1 MHSIVS
7 ALTAIFMVKRPT
19 GSEDLPSSRGIANL
33 AMAGTVALGAMAA
46 APDNAD
52 AGELWGKTYGKYLDP
67 EKHRTVMSESGFAVE
82 TSVGRFI
89 IHPDGRV
96 LGRLETSAGVTPVA
110 ATQPQ
115 EDTCDHNGIC
125 HLTGVEF
132 HPLEIHELAGDP
144 VFENGRNIDVDGGM
158 DEEQF
163 LAILTR
169 APEGFPDIEGT
180 GGKVRADLYPH
191 SVDLNRA
198 LMTTTAKVWE
208 VCQDI
213 SDNPRKFLPFK
224 DAEGNW
230 PATRKEKRQ
239 CMDAKVNWA
248 KSQLDVATAEE
259 RRTRRNL
266 ENIILSKADRTN

>member
-1 MHSIVS
+1 MISIFNT
-7 ALTAIFMVKRPT
+7 LTAILMVKRPT
-19 GSEDLPSSRGIANL
+19 CSEDLPSAPKIAAL
-33 AMAGTVALGAMAA
+33 AATGLMTVGSLV
-46 APDNAD
+46 APDRAE

-96 LGRLETSAGVTPVA
+96 LGRLETPAGVTPFA
-110 ATQPQ
+110 AKQPQ
-115 EDTCDHNGIC
+115 EVACDHNGIC
-125 HLTGVEF
+125 RLTGVAF
-132 HPLEIHELAGDP
+132 HPMEIHELAGDP
-144 VFENGRNIDVDGGM
+144 VFEHGRNVDVDGGM

-169 APEGFPDIEGT
+169 APEGFPNIEGT

-208 VCQDI
+208 VCQDT

-224 DAEGNW
+224 DAGGKF
-230 PATRKEKRQ
+230 PATREGKFE
-239 CMDAKVNWA
+239 CTNAKGDWIEARV
-248 KSQLDVATAEE
+248 DVSSAEE